1 VCTLTAW
8 RSTRCGHHEEIA
20 MTLGTADGTERDG
33 RRWWDWRLLL
43 TWIVVN
49 AAAYIIIVAGGVV
62 LEMVASNFTR
72 SLAEQHRLL
81 GVLVIAVLGAGLHG
95 VVLGRW
101 QWRILVTRMPTL
113 TRRQWVTATF
123 VPALIVWLLAIA
135 PEAVDILAQGGDTFA
150 AFKNGFIQ
158 ALVLGPLIGLSQATA
173 LRADTTRWMWWF
185 AANVTTYL
193 VGAAAYEFGRFLLAG
208 FPTGRWITPAFP
220 LLGFLIHGVWML
232 WVTAPEAAA
241 RQPPHRSESSDSRT

>member
-1 VCTLTAW
+1 
-8 RSTRCGHHEEIA
+8 
-20 MTLGTADGTERDG
+20 MTSRTADGIPRD
-33 RRWWDWRLLL
+33 RLRWWDGRLLA

-49 AAAYIIIVAGGVV
+49 AAAYIIIVAGGIV
-62 LEMVASNFTR
+62 LETIASSVTR

-101 QWRILVTRMPTL
+101 QWRLLVTRMPTL

-123 VPALIVWLLAIA
+123 APALIVWLLAIA
-135 PEAVDILAQGGDTFA
+135 PEAVDILAQGGDTLPV
-150 AFKNGFIQ
+150 FKNGFIQ

-173 LRADTTRWMWWF
+173 LRSDTTRWMWWF

-208 FPTGRWITPAFP
+208 FPPGFWITPAFP
-220 LLGFLIHGVWML
+220 LLGFLIHGIWML
-232 WVTAPEAAA
+232 WVTAPEATAQRRS
-241 RQPPHRSESSDSRT
+241 RQPEPSGSTG